1 MFYVLQLTTVQGTQP
16 HVIQFKTEM
25 LQFRVSYNMN
35 TFQSI
40 HLNATSS
47 PGIVELV
54 TLCHKYNYTVTLC
67 HKYNY
72 TITLC
77 HKYN

>member
-1 MFYVLQLTTVQGTQP
+1 MLSVLQLTTVQGTQP

-47 PGIVELV
+47 PGIVELA
-54 TLCHKYNYTVTLC
+54 TLCHKYNYTVIIC
-67 HKYNY
+67 VIINFFFF
-72 TITLC
+72 
-77 HKYN
+77 NS